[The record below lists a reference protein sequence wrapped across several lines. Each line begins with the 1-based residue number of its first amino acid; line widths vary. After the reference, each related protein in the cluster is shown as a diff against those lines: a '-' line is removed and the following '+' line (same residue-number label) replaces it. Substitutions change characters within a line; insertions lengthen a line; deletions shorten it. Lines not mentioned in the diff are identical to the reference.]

1 MTILRISKLIF
12 SLIFFFILFSSSAQT
27 TDESYKAAIESA
39 DKYFKSKDF
48 IKAKTSYQYANRLK
62 PDEQYPKD
70 KIKEVLE
77 LLRSLV
83 SQNNLYAKTII
94 NADKLYDENKYNN
107 ALTEYQNA
115 LKIFP
120 DKKYP
125 KDRISEINKIL
136 ADEQAN
142 IDAYNQAILNGN
154 NFFKDKDYE
163 NAKIEFQIALS
174 LISGREYPKQKIDEI
189 NLLLAELEVK
199 QEQYDEVIANAE
211 KYLQR
216 NNYKKAKIEYEKA
229 SIILPDKKLP
239 KDKIAELNPI
249 IEKQE
254 NYDKLIDEADN
265 LYIVRD
271 FNNSK
276 EKYFEAAKIFPD
288 DRYPK
293 DMIEKINLA
302 LANKATTDKEDYDN
316 AIANGDRYF
325 SESEYT
331 NAKNEF
337 EFASRLK
344 PDEQYPKDKIS
355 EINIILE
362 ELAAQK
368 SINENYLSSIERADN
383 YFNAGNYESAES
395 AYKEASEIKP
405 GETYPNERINEI
417 HTILADLTEQQ
428 NIQQNYIL
436 AITKAD
442 NYFDKKNY
450 VEASKEYQNAVK
462 IKADE
467 QYPKNRI
474 EEINSILDEIAEK
487 WSLEENYNKA
497 IADGDNYLSE
507 KDYENALIAFNNS
520 AKLKPEEQYPKNK
533 ITEINNILTA
543 IVKQKAEDEKY
554 NNLIEKA
561 DELFNSQ
568 DYDNAK
574 IEYQNAGI
582 VKPNES
588 YPNDRIS
595 EINNILDDIA
605 KYKIIRQEKYEKAI
619 SDADNLFVL
628 KKYEEA
634 KIEYQNAVSLKNDEQ
649 YPINKINEIDI
660 ILAEIAEQKILQD
673 RFYDAIAIADSLF
686 FLKEYELAK
695 TKYADAGKIKPGESF
710 PNKKINEIN
719 NILLKIEKEKQKA
732 YELAIVKGDNFFN
745 EEHYEKAQIA
755 FKAAANIKPD
765 EQYPKEKILELNSI
779 IAQIQKARQQAYD
792 IAIADA
798 DKFYNS
804 KIYDKA
810 IQSYLIAAENK
821 TDETYPIEM
830 INKITKIISENVIVD
845 INKEQIIIPENT
857 EQKFSFKPVPIKERK
872 SNYILLKA
880 KNTVDRNFKVILN
893 YGKDNSKSGGTLI
906 KIPVS
911 NEVKDYII
919 RIGAQYKWFSED
931 NNWLSLYPEG
941 GEIEVSLIQISK
953 GD

>member
-1 MTILRISKLIF
+1 MTIFRISKLIF
-12 SLIFFFILFSSSAQT
+12 SLLFLLIFFSGIAQT
-27 TDESYKAAIESA
+27 TEESYKDAIESA
-39 DKYFKSKDF
+39 DKYFDSKDF
-48 IKAKTSYQYANRLK
+48 IKAKTSYQYASRLK

-70 KIKEVLE
+70 KINEVLE
-77 LLRSLV
+77 LLRSQV
-83 SQNNLYAKTII
+83 SQNNLYAETII
-94 NADKLYDENKYNN
+94 NADNLFEENKYNN
-107 ALTEYQNA
+107 SLTEYQNA

-120 DKKYP
+120 DRQYP

-142 IDAYNQAILNGN
+142 FDAYNQAILNGN

-174 LISGREYPKQKIDEI
+174 LISGREYPKQKIDKI
-189 NLLLAELEVK
+189 NLLLAELEEK

-229 SIILPDKKLP
+229 SIILPDKKFP
-239 KDKIAELNPI
+239 KDKIAELNSI

-302 LANKATTDKEDYDN
+302 LANKATTDKEDYNN

-325 SESEYT
+325 GEGEYT

-362 ELAAQK
+362 KLVAQK
-368 SINENYLSSIERADN
+368 TINENYLSSIER
-383 YFNAGNYESAES
+383 
-395 AYKEASEIKP
+395 
-405 GETYPNERINEI
+405 
-417 HTILADLTEQQ
+417 
-428 NIQQNYIL
+428 
-436 AITKAD
+436 AD

-450 VEASKEYQNAVK
+450 VEASKEYQNAIK
-462 IKADE
+462 INADE

-474 EEINSILDEIAEK
+474 EEIN
-487 WSLEENYNKA
+487 
-497 IADGDNYLSE
+497 
-507 KDYENALIAFNNS
+507 
-520 AKLKPEEQYPKNK
+520 
-533 ITEINNILTA
+533 NILTA
-543 IVKQKAEDEKY
+543 IVKQKAVE
-554 NNLIEKA
+554 
-561 DELFNSQ
+561 
-568 DYDNAK
+568 
-574 IEYQNAGI
+574 
-582 VKPNES
+582 
-588 YPNDRIS
+588 
-595 EINNILDDIA
+595 
-605 KYKIIRQEKYEKAI
+605 EKYEKAI
-619 SDADNLFVL
+619 ADADNLFVL
-628 KKYEEA
+628 NKYEEA
-634 KIEYQNAVSLKNDEQ
+634 KIEYQNAISLKNDEQ
-649 YPINKINEIDI
+649 YPINKIKKIDI

-673 RFYDAIAIADSLF
+673 RFNDAIAIADSLF

-755 FKAAANIKPD
+755 FQTAANIKPD
-765 EQYPKEKILELNSI
+765 EQYPKEKILKLNSI
-779 IAQIQKARQQAYD
+779 IAQIQKVRQQAYD

-798 DKFYNS
+798 DKFYSS

-821 TDETYPIEM
+821 TDETYPIDM

-857 EQKFSFKPVPIKERK
+857 EQKFSFEPIPVKKRK

-893 YGKDNSKSGGTLI
+893 YGKDNSKSGGTII

>member
-1 MTILRISKLIF
+1 MTIFRISKLIF
-12 SLIFFFILFSSSAQT
+12 SLLFLLIFFSGIAQT
-27 TDESYKAAIESA
+27 TEESYKDAIESA
-39 DKYFKSKDF
+39 DKYFDSKDF
-48 IKAKTSYQYANRLK
+48 IKAKTSYQYASRLK

-70 KIKEVLE
+70 KINEVLE
-77 LLRSLV
+77 LLRSQV
-83 SQNNLYAKTII
+83 SQNNLYAETII
-94 NADKLYDENKYNN
+94 NADNLFEENKYNN
-107 ALTEYQNA
+107 SLTEYQNA

-120 DKKYP
+120 DRQYP

-142 IDAYNQAILNGN
+142 FDAYNQAILNGN

-174 LISGREYPKQKIDEI
+174 LISGREYPKQKIDKI
-189 NLLLAELEVK
+189 NLLLAELEEK

-229 SIILPDKKLP
+229 SIILPDKKFP
-239 KDKIAELNPI
+239 KDKIAELNSI

-302 LANKATTDKEDYDN
+302 LANKATTDKEDYNN

-325 SESEYT
+325 GEGEYT

-362 ELAAQK
+362 KLVAQK
-368 SINENYLSSIERADN
+368 TINENYLSSIER
-383 YFNAGNYESAES
+383 
-395 AYKEASEIKP
+395 
-405 GETYPNERINEI
+405 
-417 HTILADLTEQQ
+417 
-428 NIQQNYIL
+428 
-436 AITKAD
+436 AD

-450 VEASKEYQNAVK
+450 VEASKEYQNAIK
-462 IKADE
+462 INADE

-474 EEINSILDEIAEK
+474 EEIN
-487 WSLEENYNKA
+487 
-497 IADGDNYLSE
+497 
-507 KDYENALIAFNNS
+507 
-520 AKLKPEEQYPKNK
+520 
-533 ITEINNILTA
+533 NILTA
-543 IVKQKAEDEKY
+543 IVKQKAV
-554 NNLIEKA
+554 
-561 DELFNSQ
+561 
-568 DYDNAK
+568 
-574 IEYQNAGI
+574 G
-582 VKPNES
+582 
-588 YPNDRIS
+588 
-595 EINNILDDIA
+595 
-605 KYKIIRQEKYEKAI
+605 EKYEKAI
-619 SDADNLFVL
+619 ADADNLFVL

-634 KIEYQNAVSLKNDEQ
+634 KIEYQNAISLKNDEQ
-649 YPINKINEIDI
+649 YPINKIKKIDI

-673 RFYDAIAIADSLF
+673 RFNDAIAIADSLF

-755 FKAAANIKPD
+755 FQTAANIKPD
-765 EQYPKEKILELNSI
+765 EQYPKEKILKLNSI

-798 DKFYNS
+798 DKFYSS

-821 TDETYPIEM
+821 TDETYPIDM

-857 EQKFSFKPVPIKERK
+857 EQNFSFEPIPVKKRK

-893 YGKDNSKSGGTLI
+893 YGKDNSKSGGTII

>member
-1 MTILRISKLIF
+1 MTIFRISKLIF
-12 SLIFFFILFSSSAQT
+12 SLLFLLIFFSGIAQT
-27 TDESYKAAIESA
+27 TEESYKDAIESA
-39 DKYFKSKDF
+39 DKYFDSKDF
-48 IKAKTSYQYANRLK
+48 IKAKTSYQYASRLK

-70 KIKEVLE
+70 KINEVLE
-77 LLRSLV
+77 LLRSQV
-83 SQNNLYAKTII
+83 SQNNLYAETII
-94 NADKLYDENKYNN
+94 NADNLFEENKYNN
-107 ALTEYQNA
+107 SLTEYQNA

-120 DKKYP
+120 DRQYP

-142 IDAYNQAILNGN
+142 FDAYNQAILNGN

-174 LISGREYPKQKIDEI
+174 LISGREYPKQKIDKI
-189 NLLLAELEVK
+189 NLLLAELEEK

-229 SIILPDKKLP
+229 SIILPDKKFP
-239 KDKIAELNPI
+239 KDKIAELNSI

-302 LANKATTDKEDYDN
+302 LANKATTDKEDYNN

-325 SESEYT
+325 GEGEYT

-362 ELAAQK
+362 KLVAQK
-368 SINENYLSSIERADN
+368 TINENYLSSIER
-383 YFNAGNYESAES
+383 
-395 AYKEASEIKP
+395 
-405 GETYPNERINEI
+405 
-417 HTILADLTEQQ
+417 
-428 NIQQNYIL
+428 
-436 AITKAD
+436 AD

-450 VEASKEYQNAVK
+450 VEASKEYQNAIK
-462 IKADE
+462 INADE

-474 EEINSILDEIAEK
+474 EEIN
-487 WSLEENYNKA
+487 
-497 IADGDNYLSE
+497 
-507 KDYENALIAFNNS
+507 
-520 AKLKPEEQYPKNK
+520 
-533 ITEINNILTA
+533 NILTA
-543 IVKQKAEDEKY
+543 IVKQKAVE
-554 NNLIEKA
+554 
-561 DELFNSQ
+561 
-568 DYDNAK
+568 
-574 IEYQNAGI
+574 
-582 VKPNES
+582 
-588 YPNDRIS
+588 
-595 EINNILDDIA
+595 
-605 KYKIIRQEKYEKAI
+605 EKYEKAI
-619 SDADNLFVL
+619 ADADNLFVL
-628 KKYEEA
+628 NKYEEA
-634 KIEYQNAVSLKNDEQ
+634 KIEYQNAISLKNDEQ
-649 YPINKINEIDI
+649 YPINKIKKIDI

-673 RFYDAIAIADSLF
+673 RFNDAIAIADSLF

-755 FKAAANIKPD
+755 FQTAANIKPD
-765 EQYPKEKILELNSI
+765 EQYPKEKILKLNSI

-798 DKFYNS
+798 DKFYSS

-821 TDETYPIEM
+821 TDETYPIDM
-830 INKITKIISENVIVD
+830 INKITKIISENVIID

-857 EQKFSFKPVPIKERK
+857 EQNFSFEPIPVKKRK

-893 YGKDNSKSGGTLI
+893 YGKDNSKSGGTII

>member
-1 MTILRISKLIF
+1 MTIFRISRLIF
-12 SLIFFFILFSSSAQT
+12 SLLFLLIFFSGIAQT
-27 TDESYKAAIESA
+27 TEESYKDAIESA
-39 DKYFKSKDF
+39 DKYLKSKDF
-48 IKAKTSYQYANRLK
+48 IKAKTSFQYASRLK

-77 LLRSLV
+77 LLRSQV
-83 SQNNLYAKTII
+83 SQNNLYAETII

-120 DKKYP
+120 DKQYS

-154 NFFKDKDYE
+154 NFFIDKDYE
-163 NAKIEFQIALS
+163 NAKVEFQIAIS
-174 LISGREYPKQKIDEI
+174 LISGKEYPKQKIENINVLLDE
-189 NLLLAELEVK
+189 LGEK
-199 QEQYDEVIANAE
+199 QKQYDEIISNAE
-211 KYLQR
+211 NYLQR
-216 NNYKKAKIEYEKA
+216 NNYKKAKTEYEKA
-229 SIILPDKKLP
+229 GKLLPDKQLP
-239 KDKIAELNPI
+239 KDKIAELTPI
-249 IEKQE
+249 IEKDE
-254 NYDKLIDEADN
+254 IYNKLIDEADN

-271 FNNSK
+271 FNNAK

-288 DRYPK
+288 DRYLK

-316 AIANGDRYF
+316 AITNGDSYF
-325 SESEYT
+325 SESEYA

-368 SINENYLSSIERADN
+368 TINENYLSTIERADN

-395 AYKEASEIKP
+395 VYKEASEIKP
-405 GETYPNERINEI
+405 AEPYPNERINEI
-417 HTILADLTEQQ
+417 QTILADLSEQQ
-428 NIQQNYIL
+428 NIQQNYML

-442 NYFDKKNY
+442 NYFDEKNY
-450 VEASKEYQNAVK
+450 EEAGKEYQNAVK

-474 EEINSILDEIAEK
+474 E
-487 WSLEENYNKA
+487 
-497 IADGDNYLSE
+497 
-507 KDYENALIAFNNS
+507 
-520 AKLKPEEQYPKNK
+520 
-533 ITEINNILTA
+533 EINNILTA

-574 IEYQNAGI
+574 IEYQNAGL

-595 EINNILDDIA
+595 EINSILDDIA

-619 SDADNLFVL
+619 ADADDLFVL

-634 KIEYQNAVSLKNDEQ
+634 KIEYRNAISLKNDEQ
-649 YPINKINEIDI
+649 YPANKISEIDI
-660 ILAEIAEQKILQD
+660 ILVEIAEQKKLQI
-673 RFYDAIAIADSLF
+673 RFDDAIAIADSLF

-695 TKYADAGKIKPGESF
+695 TKYADAGKIKPDESY
-710 PNKKINEIN
+710 PNNKINEIN
-719 NILLKIEKEKQKA
+719 IILLQIEKEKQKA

-745 EEHYEKAQIA
+745 EEHYEKAQISFQTA
-755 FKAAANIKPD
+755 SNIKPD
-765 EQYPKEKILELNSI
+765 EQYPREKILELNSI

-810 IQSYLIAAENK
+810 IQSYLIAAEKK

-830 INKITKIISENVIVD
+830 IKKITKIISENVIID

-857 EQKFSFKPVPIKERK
+857 ERKFSFEPIPVKERK

-880 KNTVDRNFKVILN
+880 KSTVDRNFKVILN

-931 NNWLSLYPEG
+931 NNWISLYPEG

>member
-1 MTILRISKLIF
+1 MTIFRIRKLIF
-12 SLIFFFILFSSSAQT
+12 LLLFSITFFSGIAQT
-27 TDESYKAAIESA
+27 TEESYKDAIKSA
-39 DKYFKSKDF
+39 DKYFDSKDF
-48 IKAKTSYQYANRLK
+48 IKAKTSYQYASRLK
-62 PDEQYPKD
+62 PNEQYPKD

-77 LLRSLV
+77 LLRSQV
-83 SQNNLYAKTII
+83 SQNNLYAETII
-94 NADKLYDENKYNN
+94 YADKLYDENKYNN
-107 ALTEYQNA
+107 ALTGYQNA

-120 DKKYP
+120 DKQYP
-125 KDRISEINKIL
+125 KDRISIINKIL
-136 ADEQAN
+136 TDEQAN
-142 IDAYNQAILNGN
+142 IDAYNQAILNGD
-154 NFFKDKDYE
+154 NFFNDKDYE
-163 NAKIEFQIALS
+163 NAKVEFQIAIS
-174 LISGREYPKQKIDEI
+174 LISGKEYPKQKIEKINVLLDE
-189 NLLLAELEVK
+189 LGEK
-199 QEQYDEVIANAE
+199 QKQYDEIISNAE
-211 KYLQR
+211 NYLQR
-216 NNYKKAKIEYEKA
+216 NNYEKAKIEYKKA
-229 SIILPDKKLP
+229 GNLLPDKQLP
-239 KDKIAELNPI
+239 KDKIAELTPI
-249 IEKQE
+249 IKKNETY
-254 NYDKLIDEADN
+254 NKLIDEADN

-271 FNNSK
+271 FNNAK

-288 DRYPK
+288 DRYPN
-293 DMIEKINLA
+293 DMIVKINLA

-316 AIANGDRYF
+316 AIVNGDSYF
-325 SESEYT
+325 SESEYA

-344 PDEQYPKDKIS
+344 PNEQYPKDKIS

-368 SINENYLSSIERADN
+368 TINENYLSTIERADN

-405 GETYPNERINEI
+405 GEPYPNERINEI
-417 HTILADLTEQQ
+417 QTILADLSEQQ
-428 NIQQNYIL
+428 NIQQNYML
-436 AITKAD
+436 AITKA
-442 NYFDKKNY
+442 
-450 VEASKEYQNAVK
+450 
-462 IKADE
+462 
-467 QYPKNRI
+467 
-474 EEINSILDEIAEK
+474 
-487 WSLEENYNKA
+487 
-497 IADGDNYLSE
+497 DNYLSE

-520 AKLKPEEQYPKNK
+520 AKLKPEEQYPQNK
-533 ITEINNILTA
+533 IIEINNILAA

-561 DELFNSQ
+561 DELFNSE
-568 DYDNAK
+568 DFDNAK
-574 IEYQNAGI
+574 IEYQNASI

-605 KYKIIRQEKYEKAI
+605 KYKIIRQGKYEKAI
-619 SDADNLFVL
+619 ANADNLFVL
-628 KKYEEA
+628 KKYKEA
-634 KIEYQNAVSLKNDEQ
+634 KTEYQNAISLKDNEQ
-649 YPINKINEIDI
+649 YPANKINEIDI
-660 ILAEIAEQKILQD
+660 ILIEIAEQEKIQD
-673 RFYDAIAIADSLF
+673 KFDAVIAIADSLF

-695 TKYADAGKIKPGESF
+695 TKYADAGKIKSGESY
-710 PNKKINEIN
+710 PNNKINEIN
-719 NILLKIEKEKQKA
+719 IILLQIEKEKQKA
-732 YELAIVKGDNFFN
+732 YELAIVKGDNFFS

-755 FKAAANIKPD
+755 FQTATNIKPD

-810 IQSYLIAAENK
+810 IQSYLIAAEKK

-857 EQKFSFKPVPIKERK
+857 EQKFSFEPIPVKERK

-880 KNTVDRNFKVILN
+880 KNTVERNFKVILN

-911 NEVKDYII
+911 SEVKDYII

-931 NNWLSLYPEG
+931 NNWISLYPEG

>member
-1 MTILRISKLIF
+1 MTIFRISKLIF
-12 SLIFFFILFSSSAQT
+12 SLLFLLIFFSGIAQT
-27 TDESYKAAIESA
+27 TEESYKDAIESA
-39 DKYFKSKDF
+39 DKYFDSKDF
-48 IKAKTSYQYANRLK
+48 IKAKTSYQYASRLK

-70 KIKEVLE
+70 KINEVLE
-77 LLRSLV
+77 LLRSQV
-83 SQNNLYAKTII
+83 SQNNLYAETII
-94 NADKLYDENKYNN
+94 NADNLFEENKYNN
-107 ALTEYQNA
+107 SLTEYQNA

-120 DKKYP
+120 DRQYP

-142 IDAYNQAILNGN
+142 FDAYNQAILNGN

-174 LISGREYPKQKIDEI
+174 LISGREYPKQKIDKI
-189 NLLLAELEVK
+189 NLLLAELEEK

-229 SIILPDKKLP
+229 SIILPDKKFP
-239 KDKIAELNPI
+239 KDKIAELNSI

-302 LANKATTDKEDYDN
+302 LANKATTDKEDYNN

-325 SESEYT
+325 SEGEYT

-362 ELAAQK
+362 KLVAQK
-368 SINENYLSSIERADN
+368 TINENYLSSIER
-383 YFNAGNYESAES
+383 
-395 AYKEASEIKP
+395 
-405 GETYPNERINEI
+405 
-417 HTILADLTEQQ
+417 
-428 NIQQNYIL
+428 
-436 AITKAD
+436 AD

-450 VEASKEYQNAVK
+450 VEASKEYQNAIK
-462 IKADE
+462 INADE

-474 EEINSILDEIAEK
+474 EEIN
-487 WSLEENYNKA
+487 
-497 IADGDNYLSE
+497 
-507 KDYENALIAFNNS
+507 
-520 AKLKPEEQYPKNK
+520 
-533 ITEINNILTA
+533 NILTA
-543 IVKQKAEDEKY
+543 IVKQKAVE
-554 NNLIEKA
+554 
-561 DELFNSQ
+561 
-568 DYDNAK
+568 
-574 IEYQNAGI
+574 
-582 VKPNES
+582 
-588 YPNDRIS
+588 
-595 EINNILDDIA
+595 
-605 KYKIIRQEKYEKAI
+605 EKYEKAI
-619 SDADNLFVL
+619 ADADNLFVL
-628 KKYEEA
+628 NKYEEA
-634 KIEYQNAVSLKNDEQ
+634 KIEYQNAISLKNDEQ
-649 YPINKINEIDI
+649 YPINKIKKIDI

-673 RFYDAIAIADSLF
+673 RFNDAIAIADSLF

-755 FKAAANIKPD
+755 FQTAVNIKPD
-765 EQYPKEKILELNSI
+765 EQYPKEKILKLNSI

-798 DKFYNS
+798 DKFYSS

-821 TDETYPIEM
+821 TDETYPIDM

-857 EQKFSFKPVPIKERK
+857 EQKFSFEPIPVKKRK

-893 YGKDNSKSGGTLI
+893 YGKDNSKSGGTII

>member
-1 MTILRISKLIF
+1 MTIFRISKLIF
-12 SLIFFFILFSSSAQT
+12 SLLFLLIFFSGIAQT
-27 TDESYKAAIESA
+27 TEESYKDAIESA
-39 DKYFKSKDF
+39 DKYFDSKDF
-48 IKAKTSYQYANRLK
+48 IKAKTSYQYASRLK

-70 KIKEVLE
+70 KINEVLE
-77 LLRSLV
+77 LLRSQV
-83 SQNNLYAKTII
+83 SQNNLYAETII
-94 NADKLYDENKYNN
+94 NADNLFEENKYNN
-107 ALTEYQNA
+107 SLTEYQNA

-120 DKKYP
+120 DRQYP

-142 IDAYNQAILNGN
+142 FDAYNQAILNGN

-174 LISGREYPKQKIDEI
+174 LISGREYPKQKIDKI
-189 NLLLAELEVK
+189 NLLLAELEEK

-229 SIILPDKKLP
+229 SIILPDKKFP
-239 KDKIAELNPI
+239 KDKIAELNSI

-302 LANKATTDKEDYDN
+302 LANKATTDKEDYNN
-316 AIANGDRYF
+316 AIANGDQYF
-325 SESEYT
+325 SEGEYT

-362 ELAAQK
+362 KLVAQK
-368 SINENYLSSIERADN
+368 TINENYLSSIER
-383 YFNAGNYESAES
+383 
-395 AYKEASEIKP
+395 
-405 GETYPNERINEI
+405 
-417 HTILADLTEQQ
+417 
-428 NIQQNYIL
+428 
-436 AITKAD
+436 AD

-450 VEASKEYQNAVK
+450 VEASKEYQNAIK
-462 IKADE
+462 INADE

-474 EEINSILDEIAEK
+474 EEIN
-487 WSLEENYNKA
+487 
-497 IADGDNYLSE
+497 
-507 KDYENALIAFNNS
+507 
-520 AKLKPEEQYPKNK
+520 
-533 ITEINNILTA
+533 NILTA
-543 IVKQKAEDEKY
+543 IVKQKAVE
-554 NNLIEKA
+554 
-561 DELFNSQ
+561 
-568 DYDNAK
+568 
-574 IEYQNAGI
+574 
-582 VKPNES
+582 
-588 YPNDRIS
+588 
-595 EINNILDDIA
+595 
-605 KYKIIRQEKYEKAI
+605 EKYEKAI
-619 SDADNLFVL
+619 ADADNLFVL
-628 KKYEEA
+628 NKYEEA
-634 KIEYQNAVSLKNDEQ
+634 KIEYQNAISLKNDEQ
-649 YPINKINEIDI
+649 YPINKIKKIDI

-673 RFYDAIAIADSLF
+673 RFNDAIAIADSLF

-755 FKAAANIKPD
+755 FQTAANIKPD
-765 EQYPKEKILELNSI
+765 EQYPKEKILKLNSI
-779 IAQIQKARQQAYD
+779 IAQIQKVRQQAYD

-798 DKFYNS
+798 DKFYSS

-821 TDETYPIEM
+821 TDETYPIDM

-857 EQKFSFKPVPIKERK
+857 EQKFSFEPIPVKKRK

-893 YGKDNSKSGGTLI
+893 YGKDNSKSGGTII

>member
-1 MTILRISKLIF
+1 MTIFRIRKLIFLLLF
-12 SLIFFFILFSSSAQT
+12 SLIFFSGIAQT
-27 TDESYKAAIESA
+27 TEESYKDAIESA
-39 DKYFKSKDF
+39 DKYFDSKDF
-48 IKAKTSYQYANRLK
+48 IKAKTSYQYASRLK

-77 LLRSLV
+77 LLRSQV
-83 SQNNLYAKTII
+83 SQNNLYAETII
-94 NADKLYDENKYNN
+94 YADKLYDENKYNN
-107 ALTEYQNA
+107 ALTGYQNA

-120 DKKYP
+120 DKQYA
-125 KDRISEINKIL
+125 KDRISAINKLL

-142 IDAYNQAILNGN
+142 IDAYNQAILNGDD
-154 NFFKDKDYE
+154 FFNDKDYE
-163 NAKIEFQIALS
+163 NAKVEFQIAIS
-174 LISGREYPKQKIDEI
+174 LISGKEYPKQKIEKI
-189 NLLLAELEVK
+189 NVLLAELGEK
-199 QEQYDEVIANAE
+199 QKQYNEIISNAE
-211 KYLQR
+211 NYLQR
-216 NNYKKAKIEYEKA
+216 KNYKKAKIEYEKA
-229 SIILPDKKLP
+229 GKLLPDKQLP
-239 KDKIAELNPI
+239 KDKIAELTPI
-249 IEKQE
+249 IKKNEA
-254 NYDKLIDEADN
+254 YSKLIDEADN

-271 FNNSK
+271 FNNAK

-288 DRYPK
+288 DRYPN
-293 DMIEKINLA
+293 DMIVKINLA
-302 LANKATTDKEDYDN
+302 LENKATTDKEDYDN
-316 AIANGDRYF
+316 AIVNGDSYF
-325 SESEYT
+325 SESEYA

-344 PDEQYPKDKIS
+344 PNEQYPKDKIS

-368 SINENYLSSIERADN
+368 TINENYLSTIERADN
-383 YFNAGNYESAES
+383 YFNAENYESAES

-405 GETYPNERINEI
+405 GEPYPNEKINEI
-417 HTILADLTEQQ
+417 QTILADLSEQQ
-428 NIQQNYIL
+428 NIQQNYML
-436 AITKAD
+436 TITKAD
-442 NYFDKKNY
+442 NFYNEKNY
-450 VEASKEYQNAVK
+450 EKSGKEYQNAVK

-474 EEINSILDEIAEK
+474 EEINLILVEIAEK
-487 WSLEENYNKA
+487 RSLEENYNQA

-520 AKLKPEEQYPKNK
+520 AKLKPEEQYPQNK
-533 ITEINNILTA
+533 IIEINNILAA

-561 DELFNSQ
+561 DELFNSE
-568 DYDNAK
+568 DFDNAK
-574 IEYQNAGI
+574 IEYQNASI

-605 KYKIIRQEKYEKAI
+605 KYKIILQEKYRKSIA
-619 SDADNLFVL
+619 DADNLFVL
-628 KKYEEA
+628 KKYKEA
-634 KIEYQNAVSLKNDEQ
+634 KIEYQNAISLKDNEQ
-649 YPINKINEIDI
+649 YPANKINEIDI
-660 ILAEIAEQKILQD
+660 ILIEIAEQKKIQD
-673 RFYDAIAIADSLF
+673 KFDAVIAIADSLF

-695 TKYADAGKIKPGESF
+695 TKYADAGKIKSGESY
-710 PNKKINEIN
+710 PNNKINEIN
-719 NILLKIEKEKQKA
+719 IILLQIEKEKQKA
-732 YELAIVKGDNFFN
+732 YELAIVKGDNFFS

-755 FKAAANIKPD
+755 FQTATNIKPD

-821 TDETYPIEM
+821 IDETYPIEM

-845 INKEQIIIPENT
+845 INKEQFIIPENT
-857 EQKFSFKPVPIKERK
+857 EQKFSFEPIPVKERK

-880 KNTVDRNFKVILN
+880 KNTVERNFKVILN

-919 RIGAQYKWFSED
+919 RIGAQYKWFSVD

>member
-1 MTILRISKLIF
+1 MTIFRISKLIF
-12 SLIFFFILFSSSAQT
+12 SLLFLLIFFSGIAQT
-27 TDESYKAAIESA
+27 TEESYKDAIESA
-39 DKYFKSKDF
+39 DKYFDSKDF
-48 IKAKTSYQYANRLK
+48 IKAKTSYQYASRLK

-70 KIKEVLE
+70 KINEVLE
-77 LLRSLV
+77 LLRSQV
-83 SQNNLYAKTII
+83 SQNNLYAETII
-94 NADKLYDENKYNN
+94 NADNLFKENKYNN
-107 ALTEYQNA
+107 SLTEYQNA

-120 DKKYP
+120 DRQYP

-142 IDAYNQAILNGN
+142 FDAYNQAILNGN

-174 LISGREYPKQKIDEI
+174 LISGREYPKQKIDKI
-189 NLLLAELEVK
+189 NLLLAELEEK

-229 SIILPDKKLP
+229 SIILPDKKFP
-239 KDKIAELNPI
+239 KDKIAELNSI

-302 LANKATTDKEDYDN
+302 LANKATTDKEDYNN

-325 SESEYT
+325 GEGEYT

-362 ELAAQK
+362 KLVAQK
-368 SINENYLSSIERADN
+368 TINENYLSSIER
-383 YFNAGNYESAES
+383 
-395 AYKEASEIKP
+395 
-405 GETYPNERINEI
+405 
-417 HTILADLTEQQ
+417 
-428 NIQQNYIL
+428 
-436 AITKAD
+436 AD

-450 VEASKEYQNAVK
+450 VEASKEYQNAIK
-462 IKADE
+462 INADE

-474 EEINSILDEIAEK
+474 EEIN
-487 WSLEENYNKA
+487 
-497 IADGDNYLSE
+497 
-507 KDYENALIAFNNS
+507 
-520 AKLKPEEQYPKNK
+520 
-533 ITEINNILTA
+533 NILTA
-543 IVKQKAEDEKY
+543 IVKQKAVE
-554 NNLIEKA
+554 
-561 DELFNSQ
+561 
-568 DYDNAK
+568 
-574 IEYQNAGI
+574 
-582 VKPNES
+582 
-588 YPNDRIS
+588 
-595 EINNILDDIA
+595 
-605 KYKIIRQEKYEKAI
+605 EKYEKAI
-619 SDADNLFVL
+619 ADADNLFVL
-628 KKYEEA
+628 NKYEEA
-634 KIEYQNAVSLKNDEQ
+634 KIEYQNAISLKNDEQ
-649 YPINKINEIDI
+649 YPINKIKKIDI

-673 RFYDAIAIADSLF
+673 RFNDAIAIADSLF

-755 FKAAANIKPD
+755 FQTAANIKPD
-765 EQYPKEKILELNSI
+765 EQYPKEKILKLNSI
-779 IAQIQKARQQAYD
+779 IAQIQKVRQQAYD

-798 DKFYNS
+798 DKFYSS

-845 INKEQIIIPENT
+845 INQEQIIIPENT
-857 EQKFSFKPVPIKERK
+857 EQKFSFEPIPVKKRK

-893 YGKDNSKSGGTLI
+893 YGKDNSKSGGTII

>member
-1 MTILRISKLIF
+1 MTIFRISKLIF
-12 SLIFFFILFSSSAQT
+12 SLLFLLIFFSGIAQT
-27 TDESYKAAIESA
+27 TEESYKDAIESA
-39 DKYFKSKDF
+39 DKYFDSKDF
-48 IKAKTSYQYANRLK
+48 IKAKTSYQYASRLK

-70 KIKEVLE
+70 KINEVLE
-77 LLRSLV
+77 LLRSQV
-83 SQNNLYAKTII
+83 SQNNLYAETII
-94 NADKLYDENKYNN
+94 NADNLFEENKYNN
-107 ALTEYQNA
+107 SLTEYQNA

-120 DKKYP
+120 DRQYP

-142 IDAYNQAILNGN
+142 FDAYNQAILNGN

-174 LISGREYPKQKIDEI
+174 LISGREYPKQKIDKI
-189 NLLLAELEVK
+189 NLLLAELEEK

-229 SIILPDKKLP
+229 SIILPDKKFP
-239 KDKIAELNPI
+239 KDKIAELNSI

-302 LANKATTDKEDYDN
+302 LANKATTDKEDYNN

-325 SESEYT
+325 GEGEYT

-362 ELAAQK
+362 KLVAQK
-368 SINENYLSSIERADN
+368 TINENYLSSIER
-383 YFNAGNYESAES
+383 
-395 AYKEASEIKP
+395 
-405 GETYPNERINEI
+405 
-417 HTILADLTEQQ
+417 
-428 NIQQNYIL
+428 
-436 AITKAD
+436 AD

-450 VEASKEYQNAVK
+450 VEASKEYQNAIK
-462 IKADE
+462 INADE

-474 EEINSILDEIAEK
+474 EEIN
-487 WSLEENYNKA
+487 
-497 IADGDNYLSE
+497 
-507 KDYENALIAFNNS
+507 
-520 AKLKPEEQYPKNK
+520 
-533 ITEINNILTA
+533 NILTA
-543 IVKQKAEDEKY
+543 IVKQKAVE
-554 NNLIEKA
+554 
-561 DELFNSQ
+561 
-568 DYDNAK
+568 
-574 IEYQNAGI
+574 
-582 VKPNES
+582 
-588 YPNDRIS
+588 
-595 EINNILDDIA
+595 
-605 KYKIIRQEKYEKAI
+605 EKYEKAI
-619 SDADNLFVL
+619 ADADNLFVL
-628 KKYEEA
+628 NKYEEA
-634 KIEYQNAVSLKNDEQ
+634 KIEYQNAISLKNDEQ
-649 YPINKINEIDI
+649 YPINKIKKIDI

-673 RFYDAIAIADSLF
+673 RFNDAIAIADSLF

-755 FKAAANIKPD
+755 FQTAANIKPD
-765 EQYPKEKILELNSI
+765 EQYPKEKILKLNSI
-779 IAQIQKARQQAYD
+779 IAQIQKVRQQAYD

-798 DKFYNS
+798 DKFYSS

-821 TDETYPIEM
+821 TDETYPIDM

-845 INKEQIIIPENT
+845 INKEQVIIPENT
-857 EQKFSFKPVPIKERK
+857 EKRFSFEPIPVKKRK

-893 YGKDNSKSGGTLI
+893 YGKDNSKSGGT
-906 KIPVS
+906 
-911 NEVKDYII
+911 
-919 RIGAQYKWFSED
+919 
-931 NNWLSLYPEG
+931 
-941 GEIEVSLIQISK
+941 
-953 GD
+953 